1 MQMIMHNVKMMGW
14 GTALMISAAFIGT
27 AAVAQGVI
35 EQQAAPAAA
44 PAMPG
49 TAGQLTTGQV
59 TPTKA
64 SPAEQAEYRQKR
76 DEQLLIALD
85 KTFQH
90 QSRIAD
96 PGVKPEEVGSLVLT
110 MWEHLLIEEWRQT
123 QNIDTRAPDPG
134 EVKSGP
140 TGLRELS
147 LGGIIF
153 RNREDWTVW
162 LNGQRLKPDALPREV
177 MDINVGK
184 KFVELKWYD
193 AQSNLIYPIR
203 LRPHQRFNLDSKI
216 FLPGTPPADVAA
228 P

>member
-14 GTALMISAAFIGT
+14 GTALMISAAFIGS
-27 AAVAQGVI
+27 AAIAQGVV
-35 EQQAAPAAA
+35 EQSAAPASVMPA
-44 PAMPG
+44 P
-49 TAGQLTTGQV
+49 AGQLTTGQV
-59 TPTKA
+59 TPVKA
-64 SPAEQAEYRQKR
+64 SPEEQAEFRKKR

-123 QNIDTRAPDPG
+123 NNIATRAPDPG

-177 MDINVGK
+177 MDINVAK

-216 FLPGTPPADVAA
+216 FLPGTPASDAPAK
-228 P
+228 

>member
-1 MQMIMHNVKMMGW
+1 MQMVMHNVKMMGW
-14 GTALMISAAFIGT
+14 GTALMISAAFIGS
-27 AAVAQGVI
+27 AAIAQGMV
-35 EQQAAPAAA
+35 EQAAA
-44 PAMPG
+44 PV
-49 TAGQLTTGQV
+49 AGQLTSAQINPV
-59 TPTKA
+59 PA
-64 SPAEQAEYRQKR
+64 STEEQAEYRRKR

-123 QNIDTRAPDPG
+123 QNIATRAPDPG
-134 EVKSGP
+134 EAKSGP

-203 LRPHQRFNLDSKI
+203 LRPHQRFNLDSKL
-216 FLPGTPPADVAA
+216 FLPGTPASDAPAQ
-228 P
+228 